1 MYLLYLLM
9 STGNLPDESSSY
21 SITWHEEWYLGT
33 SHQYIRLIV
42 YYTNLI
48 FEYCKSL
55 GNQSNVPFNLILEES
70 HRYIQDD
77 NDTYLFGYNIF
88 DRIAKEGRKYGVIM
102 GLLSQRPMEL
112 SETVISQ
119 ISNFFI
125 FKMTHPQ
132 DVEYIKKMLPNISE
146 DVVEKQK
153 VLQAGTCIAFGKA
166 FRIPLLLHFSMPN
179 PAPFSSNFNMV
190 DAWKM

>member
-1 MYLLYLLM
+1 MRD
-9 STGNLPDESSSY
+9 PD
-21 SITWHEEWYLGT
+21 
-33 SHQYIRLIV
+33 
-42 YYTNLI
+42 NI
-48 FEYCKSL
+48 FE
-55 GNQSNVPFNLILEES
+55 
-70 HRYIQDD
+70 
-77 NDTYLFGYNIF
+77 
-88 DRIAKEGRKYGVIM
+88 RIAKEGRKYGVIL
-102 GLLSQRPMEL
+102 GLLSQRPVEL

-153 VLQAGTCIAFGKA
+153 VLQSGTCIAFGKA
-166 FRIPLLLHFSMPN
+166 FRIPSLIHFSMPN
-179 PAPFSSNFNMV
+179 PAPFSSNCNMV